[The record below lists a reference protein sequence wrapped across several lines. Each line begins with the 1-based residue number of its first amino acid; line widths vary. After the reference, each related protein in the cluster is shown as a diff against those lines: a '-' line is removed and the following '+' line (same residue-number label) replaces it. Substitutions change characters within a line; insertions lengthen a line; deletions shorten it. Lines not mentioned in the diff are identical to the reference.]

1 MTNAMIM
8 MMETQRLAEEG
19 VLKYTGKTLKAVNVL
34 GEEVEIKEVEPIY
47 TFAIW
52 NKMGYK
58 IKKGEHPKCKF
69 RIWFRDNGKRKKK
82 VDDEEKEGEERKPGF
97 YMALA
102 SWYTADQ
109 VERKPEKTKR
119 N

>member
-1 MTNAMIM
+1 MTNEMIITI
-8 MMETQRLAEEG
+8 ETQRLAKEG
-19 VLKYTGKTLKAVNVL
+19 VLKYTGKMIKGVNL
-34 GEEVEIKEVEPIY
+34 AGEEVEIPEIEPIY
-47 TFAIW
+47 TFGIW

-69 RIWFRDNGKRKKK
+69 RIWFRDSGKRKKK
-82 VDDEEKEGEERKPGF
+82 DDEEKEGEERKPGF